1 MKKQRKLLAQALG
14 MMLSISAFTAPI
26 LAETPDPSSGTET
39 PVTESGSA
47 SAKHGKKQEIEEP
60 AGALGKDRA
69 KEIALKDAGITAEEA
84 GKVKARVSQKEDGTV
99 IYKVSYTKDGIKT
112 SYEIHALS
120 GEILTKNSAE
130 ATEDTG
136 GKKKGKGKKQ
146 EIAEPENAIGRDK
159 AKETALNDAGIAA
172 DSAAKIK
179 ARVSQ
184 SDDGTVVYKVS
195 FVKDGM
201 KYSYRIN
208 AVSGEILEK
217 TSTEANDLTTSATK
231 SGKKAK
237 ETTAETTGESV

>member
-1 MKKQRKLLAQALG
+1 MKKQKKLLAQALG
-14 MMLSISAFTAPI
+14 MMLSISAFAAPI

-60 AGALGKDRA
+60 AGALGKDKA

-84 GKVKARVSQKEDGTV
+84 GKVKARVSQAEDGTV

-112 SYEIHALS
+112 SWQINALS
-120 GEILTKNSAE
+120 GEILAKNSAE
-130 ATEDTG
+130 ATETTG
-136 GKKKGKGKKQ
+136 GKKKGKGEKQ
-146 EIAEPENAIGRDK
+146 EITEPENALGKDK
-159 AKETALNDAGIAA
+159 AKEIALSDAGMTA
-172 DSAAKIK
+172 DSAEKIR

-184 SDDGTVVYKVS
+184 KEDGTVVYKVS

-201 KYSYRIN
+201 KYSWRID

-217 TSTEANDLTTSATK
+217 TSSEVSDLTTSATK

-237 ETTAETTGESV
+237 KTTAETTGESV